1 MENTAQYTILDE
13 VSTFL
18 VSRPTLEQITE
29 FTASEAAQLRLRYL
43 LDANREG
50 ALTDSERVELDD
62 ASRMDHFMSML
73 KIKAHKA
80 LAQAK

>member
-43 LDANREG
+43 LDANRAG
-50 ALTDSERVELDD
+50 TLTEAENAELDE
-62 ASRMDHFMSML
+62 AEQIDHFMTML
-73 KIKAHKA
+73 KAKARKT